1 MMETEGCVAIVT
13 GAAQGIGKCITKC
26 LLSEGYQVGTNT
38 NCMYHSVEHTFD
50 KLNVC
55 PLNKSLYVAAV
66 IQRQMIGYN
75 SARCNHIDSMCH
87 TIRVKQ

>member
-1 MMETEGCVAIVT
+1 MIDE
-13 GAAQGIGKCITKC
+13 
-26 LLSEGYQVGTNT
+26 
-38 NCMYHSVEHTFD
+38 
-50 KLNVC
+50 KLNVY
-55 PLNKSLYVAAV
+55 PLIKSLYVAAV

>member
-1 MMETEGCVAIVT
+1 MTILNIGDQGRKIIINEGEMID
-13 GAAQGIGKCITKC
+13 
-26 LLSEGYQVGTNT
+26 E
-38 NCMYHSVEHTFD
+38 
-50 KLNVC
+50 KLNVY
-55 PLNKSLYVAAV
+55 PLIKSLYVAAV